1 MVPQSFGSLTT
12 GNYVATQQNSSDF
25 SLMAGVD
32 LPAFWETL
40 KLRWWVIPAVI
51 AVAVGFL
58 WAQESDLQVEP
69 SSYMISHTFE
79 ARDPSA
85 VLAGVG
91 LEPSSIRSFPD
102 VNNQFLVLQSA
113 AVREEISS
121 QLGREISVNVSRS
134 RPSFTLIDTLESDGE
149 SSFVFTS
156 TGVPTYSFA
165 CIEPV
170 KSDCEAAIE
179 AYAQKAAELRR
190 TALSVGLSDLR
201 NVLQKVR
208 EVSSDPSI
216 ATKIAAIDALVQ
228 DLETPLVK
236 ISEFEEAIG
245 GTIST
250 VRRPTY
256 TFGVIAGAILG
267 FLIVLQLT
275 YSDRRIR
282 SIRQLVRIT
291 GDRHLIGHIAS
302 SKNTV
307 NERRVAVS
315 IASVLSETNATMVRY
330 IPLRLPLTS
339 VDSLE
344 RLALDA
350 GATAVISIPFTE
362 LSVQELTKVSTSEV
376 DVAVVRRNR
385 DTRVDLA
392 EVVAALERSGRTFA
406 GVLLI
411 DESR

>member
-170 KSDCEAAIE
+170 KSDCESAIE

-216 ATKIAAIDALVQ
+216 ATKIAAIDALEQ

-315 IASVLSETNATMVRY
+315 IASVLSETNATMVRC

-339 VDSLE
+339 VDSLK

>member
-1 MVPQSFGSLTT
+1 MVPQYFGSLIT

-51 AVAVGFL
+51 GVAVGFL

-216 ATKIAAIDALVQ
+216 ATKIAAIDALEQ

-315 IASVLSETNATMVRY
+315 IASVLSKTNATMVRY

-339 VDSLE
+339 VDSLK